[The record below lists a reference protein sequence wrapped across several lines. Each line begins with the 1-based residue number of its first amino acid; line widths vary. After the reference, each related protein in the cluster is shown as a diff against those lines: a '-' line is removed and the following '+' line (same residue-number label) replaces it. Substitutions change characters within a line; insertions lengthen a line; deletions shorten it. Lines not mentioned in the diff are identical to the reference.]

1 MCRKF
6 YPSRECLLMDKDRS
20 ITVWLVRFAKPYVSW
35 LLLAFASMIIVAY
48 FELLIP
54 YKIKEVIDGILSGG
68 ITQDIIKSNA
78 YSILFF
84 IAVIF
89 IFSSLFSYI
98 LNISGQKIMFNIR
111 QSLFRHILKL
121 PQSYFDSN
129 DVGRITTRVTNDINA
144 LNEFYTNVLVQFTK
158 DLLVV
163 VGVLFL
169 IISFNP
175 FLGII
180 ILGINIFVIFLA
192 LLYRVKL
199 RKVYT
204 KLRKSIAQLNSFIN
218 ESIRAITLLKM
229 YNKEDLNYKRFS
241 FYSDSNYKANLDQMY
256 TFAMFRPFVEFT
268 TVFTAG
274 VIIWVGSHQVIE
286 SAMTIGELLAVLF
299 YLRMM
304 FKPILDLADKYNILQ
319 SALAASENLFNIVN
333 VSSEMNGKKIF
344 NGNFKSIVFKNV
356 WFSYE
361 EDNWVLEDFNLEI
374 KNGESFVLIGSTGS
388 GKTTILNLLLGFYK
402 PQRGEIL
409 IDDSPLQAFSIE
421 SIRSNF
427 SVIMQDT
434 PLFNNVPD
442 KNDFHNIKELKS
454 IGEKQIQ
461 NIKMMMGR
469 PFQLIVLDEAT
480 SNLDLDLER
489 DVKDYLRNIEDKTS
503 IVIAH
508 RLNLIKDDDI
518 IILLKDGKI
527 IEKGTHADLI
537 EKKGQYHGIFRL
549 NENFFK
555 N

>member
-1 MCRKF
+1 MSRKF
-6 YPSRECLLMDKDRS
+6 YPSREYLVMNRDRS
-20 ITVWLVRFAKPYVSW
+20 ILIWLVRFAKPYISW

-54 YKIKEVIDGILSGG
+54 YKIKEVIDGILSGE
-68 ITQDIIKSNA
+68 ITQNIIKSSA
-78 YSILFF
+78 YSILGF

-111 QSLFRHILKL
+111 ESLFGHILKL

-158 DLLVV
+158 DFLVV
-163 VGVLFL
+163 LGVLFL
-169 IISFNP
+169 ILSFNP

-180 ILGINIFVIFLA
+180 ILGINIFVILLA
-192 LLYRVKL
+192 LLYRAKL
-199 RKVYT
+199 RRVYT
-204 KLRKSIAQLNSFIN
+204 KLRKTIAQLNSFIN

-229 YNKEDLNYKRFS
+229 YNKESLNYKRFS
-241 FYSDSNYKANLDQMY
+241 FYSNSNYRANLDQMY

-274 VIIWVGSHQVIE
+274 VIIWVGSHQVIQA
-286 SAMTIGELLAVLF
+286 SMTIGELLAVLF

-333 VSSEMNGKKIF
+333 VDSEIDGQKIF
-344 NGNFKSIVFKNV
+344 NDDFKSIEFKNV

-361 EDNWVLEDFNLEI
+361 KDNWVLKDFSLEI
-374 KNGESFVLIGSTGS
+374 KKGESFVLIGSTGS
-388 GKTTILNLLLGFYK
+388 GKTTILNLLLGFYR
-402 PQRGEIL
+402 PQKGEIL
-409 IDDSPLQAFSIE
+409 IDNSPLENFSIE

-442 KNDFHNIKELKS
+442 KDDFHNIKELKS

-461 NIKMMMGR
+461 NIKMMMSR
-469 PFQLIVLDEAT
+469 AFQVIVLDEAT

-489 DVKDYLRNIEDKTS
+489 DVKNYLRNIQDKTS

-527 IEKGTHADLI
+527 IEKGTHIDLI
-537 EKKGQYHGIFRL
+537 DKKGHYHGIFSL